1 MTDLKTHA
9 PESIAKVLIGN
20 KADLC
25 AEDPQARKVPLDLA
39 KSFALQ
45 NDMDY
50 FEVSAKTGQ
59 QVEES
64 FMKLTTKINGLK
76 LTSQQMMLGGD
87 NQVKLDQ
94 DGNEMDAGNGVGLGG
109 GMNDSIGDR
118 MSKKKL
124 KKQKKKGGCC

>member
-20 KADLC
+20 KVDLC
-25 AEDPQARKVPLDLA
+25 EEDPEARKVPLDLA
-39 KSFALQ
+39 KSFALE
-45 NDMDY
+45 NDMEY

-64 FMKLTTKINGLK
+64 FLKLTTKINGLK

-94 DGNEMDAGNGVGLGG
+94 DGNEMDGDNGVGLGG

-124 KKQKKKGGCC
+124 KKLKKKGGCC